1 MLAAAAVPAAA
12 AKSAVQ
18 TMTVVFAQPKRPVA
32 SAQPAAMKLLAMA
45 AAAVLEMLVPTASQM
60 PAAAEYPAG
69 DLPRSV
75 PAPCRLA
82 GGPCNR

>member
-1 MLAAAAVPAAA
+1 MLAAAAVLAAA

-18 TMTVVFAQPKRPVA
+18 TMSVVLAQPTTSVA

-45 AAAVLEMLVPTASQM
+45 AAAVLEMLVPTASQV
-60 PAAAEYPAG
+60 PAAVELPAG
-69 DLPRSV
+69 DLSRSD